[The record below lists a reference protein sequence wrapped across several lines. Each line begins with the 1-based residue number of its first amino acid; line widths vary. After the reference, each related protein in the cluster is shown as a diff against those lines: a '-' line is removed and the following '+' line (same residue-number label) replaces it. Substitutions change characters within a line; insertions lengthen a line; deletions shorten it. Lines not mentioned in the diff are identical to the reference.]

1 MRILL
6 FSTLF
11 PNAAA
16 PAHGVFVE
24 NRMRAYLKKYNADVR
39 VVAPVPWFPF
49 PQGLFGHYAKFAR
62 APSEEVR
69 EGVAVYHPRYALAPK
84 VGMKGA
90 PDALARCFRR
100 TLAELRA
107 DGWTPDLIDAHYL
120 YPDGV
125 AAATVAREF
134 EIPFAL
140 TARGTDV
147 NLIPTYDEP
156 RERILD
162 AVTKADAVITVADAL
177 KARLTELG
185 APADKITTLRNGVDL
200 NAFRPLRRARIR
212 EAMDVSGPVIV
223 SVGHLIERKGHD
235 LVIDALAHIP
245 DATLLIVGDG
255 EERRALKRQAK
266 QANLSDRVRFCGAVP
281 HEDMVGVYNAADALV
296 LASSREGWPN
306 VLLEAMACGTPCI
319 ATDVWGNR
327 EVVSTPDAGRLAGE
341 RSAEAIA
348 EAINKLL
355 AAPPERGTVRAH
367 AQAHSWEAT
376 ADGMHAVFSELAAK
390 NTRAS
395 SIATTPITVSDNTR
409 PKMLVTVDTEEI
421 FDWSDFASRDYS
433 LAPPADIDVFQSL
446 CERAGARPLYFLTYP
461 LLNSSNVA
469 CYYWAKADR
478 GRADSGLHLHPWVT
492 PPETGFSGDYYSY
505 QMNYPAD
512 IHRRK
517 LAALAK
523 AYKAAFGRNAIA
535 HRAGRYGVAPDSY
548 PLLAEIGV
556 QYDFSPSA
564 GFDFSKSGGG
574 DFTGYSNAPFN
585 ALTPAGTIVVT
596 PVCGAR
602 AIRHTQRFLSQERT
616 TPGFAPSRARPFTEP
631 ARLTPEGMG
640 LDTLM
645 ALTRRLVADKTPVLT
660 FTLHSTSLT
669 KGANPYAA
677 DAAGVDRILTVSR
690 DYFSW
695 FQNRIGGEFISLG
708 DLSAFYAEPMKR
720 AA

>member
-16 PAHGVFVE
+16 PTHGVFVE
-24 NRMRAYLKKYNADVR
+24 NRLRAYLQKYDADVR

-49 PQGLFGHYAKFAR
+49 SQRVFGAYSKFAR
-62 APSEEVR
+62 APEEEVR
-69 EGVAVYHPRYALAPK
+69 EGVTVYHPRYALAPK
-84 VGMKGA
+84 VGMKDA

-107 DGWTPDLIDAHYL
+107 EGWAPDLIDAHYL

-125 AAATVAREF
+125 AAAAVAREF

-147 NLIPTYDEP
+147 NLIPTYEEP

-162 AVTKADAVITVADAL
+162 AIVKADAVITVADAL
-177 KARLTELG
+177 KTELVELG
-185 APADKITTLRNGVDL
+185 ALEGKITTLRNGVDL
-200 NAFRPLRRARIR
+200 NTFRPLRRGRIR
-212 EAMDVSGPVIV
+212 EAMEVSGPVIA
-223 SVGHLIERKGHD
+223 SVGHLIERKGHN

-255 EERRALKRQAK
+255 EEKRALKRQAK
-266 QANLSDRVRFCGAVP
+266 QADLSDRVRFFGAVP
-281 HEDMVGVYNAADALV
+281 HEDMIGIYNAADVLV

-306 VLLEAMACGTPCI
+306 VLLEAMACGTPCV
-319 ATDVWGNR
+319 ASDVWGNG
-327 EVVSTPDAGRLAGE
+327 EVISSSEAGRLARD

-348 EAINKLL
+348 EATNSLL
-355 AAPPERGTVRAH
+355 AAPPERSTVRAH
-367 AQAHSWEAT
+367 AQAHSWQAT
-376 ADGMHAVFSELAAK
+376 VDGMHDIFSELAAK
-390 NTRAS
+390 SARRS
-395 SIATTPITVSDNTR
+395 SVATAPISISDSGR
-409 PKMLVTVDTEEI
+409 PKLLVTVDTEEI
-421 FDWSDFASRDYS
+421 FDWSDFASRDFS
-433 LAPPADIDVFQSL
+433 LASPADVDVFQSL
-446 CERAGARPLYFLTYP
+446 CERVGVRPLYLLTYP
-461 LLNSSNVA
+461 LLNSRNVA

-478 GRADSGLHLHPWVT
+478 GRADGGLHLHPWVT
-492 PPETGFSGDYYSY
+492 PPETDFAGDYYSY
-505 QMNYPAD
+505 QMNYPAEV
-512 IHRRK
+512 HRRK

-564 GFDFSKSGGG
+564 GFDFSNSGGG
-574 DFTGYSNAPFN
+574 DFTGYSNAPFT
-585 ALTPAGTIVVT
+585 ALTPMGAVAVT

-602 AIRHTQRFLSQERT
+602 AIRHTQRFLSQEKSD
-616 TPGFAPSRARPFTEP
+616 PGFAAARARAFTEP
-631 ARLTPEGMG
+631 ARLTPEGAS

-645 ALTRRLVADKTPVLT
+645 ALTRRLIADKTPVLT

-669 KGANPYAA
+669 KGANPYAP
-677 DAAGVDRILTVSR
+677 DAASVERMLTVSR

-695 FQNRIGGEFISLG
+695 FQNRIGGEFVSLR
-708 DLSAFYAEPMKR
+708 DLSSLYAEPMRR